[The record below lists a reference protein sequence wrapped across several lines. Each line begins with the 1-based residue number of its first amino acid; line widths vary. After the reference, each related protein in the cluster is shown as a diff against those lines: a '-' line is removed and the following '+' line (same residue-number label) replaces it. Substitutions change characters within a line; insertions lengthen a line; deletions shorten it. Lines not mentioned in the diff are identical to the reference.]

1 MTSVVDE
8 TTADRQLDL
17 GSDNPAERF
26 LSAARRNLNAAK
38 GRVLAGDRFEW
49 NVDADLGEY
58 SDGHVTRC
66 CSLSSSERGWNG
78 KFKLVGVASAAVS
91 TRNGPL
97 TSADVLAKVKE
108 IIPYGEEHNV
118 PRLIGLCSLDG
129 FTRDALTSHHYDRC
143 GLGEDI
149 SIVLVAP
156 TQHGWAIHGV
166 RNTDDDRVC
175 KLFDPE
181 GDAGREQ
188 RLLDGLRNRRVELK
202 DGILI
207 DDLARELGLD
217 GQFVTEAL
225 KRKER
230 NDPTIKLFEV
240 NGFTFVFRG
249 ERIEKM
255 GFLSRFG
262 KRKGEREK
270 QQKREALECDR
281 AARQK
286 RRDMV
291 YEDIGRLEEKR
302 ADKVKAGKA
311 ASTVA
316 KEVGRDPKKSG
327 IVLKIIAETAELDK
341 EIERHNELATLL
353 SRQINIAATHIHNLT
368 MDVLP
373 AEEALPSDDEL
384 TDTAVAVEEM
394 CETLKASSELA
405 DSLSPTC
412 DEGLSDC
419 EAEIMKEFD
428 NTGGQIE
435 ETDKASADSD
445 GLFEQ
450 EPETTA
456 LSEQPT
462 RQAVDEQSDTQGRI
476 AEAS

>member
-8 TTADRQLDL
+8 TTADRQSDL
-17 GSDNPAERF
+17 GSDNLTERF
-26 LSAARRNLNAAK
+26 LSAARRNLNAAQ
-38 GRVLAGDRFEW
+38 GRVLRGDKFEW
-49 NVDADLGEY
+49 NYDIDLGEY
-58 SDGHVTRC
+58 GLTRC
-66 CSLSSSERGWNG
+66 CSLSGSERGWGG
-78 KFKLVGVASAAVS
+78 KFKLIGVASAAVS
-91 TRNGPL
+91 ASNGPL
-97 TSADVLAKVKE
+97 TSDDVLAKVQE
-108 IIPYGEEHNV
+108 IVPYGENV
-118 PRLIGLCSLDG
+118 PQFIGLCSLDG
-129 FTRDALTSHHYDRC
+129 FTRDALASHHYERC
-143 GLGEDI
+143 GLKDI
-149 SIVLVAP
+149 SIILVAP
-156 TQHGWAIHGV
+156 TQHGWAVHGV
-166 RNTDDDRVC
+166 LNADDDRVC

-181 GDAGREQ
+181 GDTGREQ
-188 RLLDGLRNRRVELK
+188 RLLDGLRERRVELR

-207 DDLARELGLD
+207 DDLAHELGLD
-217 GQFVTEAL
+217 GQFVIETL
-225 KRKER
+225 KKEER
-230 NDPTIKLFEV
+230 SDPTIKLFEV

-249 ERIEKM
+249 QRIKKM

-262 KRKGEREK
+262 KRKEEREK

-435 ETDKASADSD
+435 EADKASADSD
-445 GLFEQ
+445 SLFEQ